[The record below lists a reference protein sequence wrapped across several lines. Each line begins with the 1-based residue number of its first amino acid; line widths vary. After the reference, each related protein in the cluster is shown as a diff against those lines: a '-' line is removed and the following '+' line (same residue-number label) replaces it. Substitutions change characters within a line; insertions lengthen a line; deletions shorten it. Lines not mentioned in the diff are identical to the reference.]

1 MAPKA
6 PKGKFSSWR
15 KLITGKTAIGK
26 LSCRL
31 PHGCVSIVI
40 GWVGYTRLPMSNT
53 SIPPRRK
60 NCASIRC
67 RSVNPSETRV
77 NTAVLTFIHNFSS
90 QTMVP
95 FHLCGLSWLFL
106 TFFSCRLVV
115 CSITLSRKKRYG
127 KLERGTHKS
136 FGRQVNFFTYFVFL
150 VFLLLSNLGCL
161 FSQCLASLL
170 SCLFITHVVV
180 LILFLVKF
188 QEPSGRKLIPP
199 LFNNFQSYQRF
210 VEAFAIHVS
219 DLPILYHFSIS
230 FIPLVVIGSS
240 SSTEKDIVLAIFL
253 DTFPRPVLVFN
264 C

>member
-115 CSITLSRKKRYG
+115 CSIT
-127 KLERGTHKS
+127 
-136 FGRQVNFFTYFVFL
+136 FVFL